1 MPLLYCRHCFTL
13 GENNNVVDP
22 TICMNT
28 NPNID
33 RLYIATQIYDDIDV
47 YFSDIERDNY
57 YPALYM
63 GLKMQDLQEQIWA

>member
-1 MPLLYCRHCFTL
+1 
-13 GENNNVVDP
+13 
-22 TICMNT
+22 MNT

-57 YPALYM
+57 YPALYR
-63 GLKMQDLQEQIWA
+63 GLKMQDLQAQIWA